1 LQTSRPLATAPRPAD
16 FGRTERLLIRTDA
29 YGPGGTRPTVTARLL
44 NRAGTPMNDVPVQM
58 DGATATIELTLA
70 NLAAAEYILELTAKT
85 DAGSAQELLA
95 FKVDR

>member
-1 LQTSRPLATAPRPAD
+1 
-16 FGRTERLLIRTDA
+16 
-29 YGPGGTRPTVTARLL
+29 
-44 NRAGTPMNDVPVQM
+44 MNDLPVQM